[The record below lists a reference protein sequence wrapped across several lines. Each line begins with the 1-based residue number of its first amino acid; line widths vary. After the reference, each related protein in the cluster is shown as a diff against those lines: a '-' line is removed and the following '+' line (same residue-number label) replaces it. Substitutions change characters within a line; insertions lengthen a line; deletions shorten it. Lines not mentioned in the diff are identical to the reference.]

1 MTQLTNQQIDELR
14 QEVITDPIHDC
25 SIFGPWYQDQVNERG
40 SDERTQ
46 MKIMMELE
54 DQRLYTLVNL
64 ALSRY
69 CTP

>member
-1 MTQLTNQQIDELR
+1 MIQLTNEQIDKLR
-14 QEVITDPIHDC
+14 QEVITDPIHEC
-25 SIFGPWYQDQVNERG
+25 SIYGSWYQGQVNDRG

-54 DQRLYTLVNL
+54 DRRRYALVNL